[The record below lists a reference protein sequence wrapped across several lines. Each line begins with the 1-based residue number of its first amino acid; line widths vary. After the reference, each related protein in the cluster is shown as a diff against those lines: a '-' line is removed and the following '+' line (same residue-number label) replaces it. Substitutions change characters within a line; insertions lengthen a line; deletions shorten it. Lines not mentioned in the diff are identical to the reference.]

1 MLQALFQQ
9 IHCRFPAFF
18 CNMSVGVQR
27 DADVRMPHEH
37 LQIFEVGAAGDHVRS
52 IGVSQS
58 MHVEGDRFQVRLDE
72 LVAVLQGLRRDQLSV
87 RFSAD
92 EADRNQLLTGICFCQ
107 EFTAADSAADH
118 TVICSEIRV
127 DDIVLSALDV
137 FHRTVMRMIVII
149 LRTLIF
155 LVV

>member
-1 MLQALFQQ
+1 
-9 IHCRFPAFF
+9 
-18 CNMSVGVQR
+18 MSVGVQR

-107 EFTAADSAADH
+107 EFTAADSAADCMCLQ
-118 TVICSEIRV
+118 TERCRLLYCLLLPVPEIYLLKKLYIRLITRRTIPANRTDKALVMSE
-127 DDIVLSALDV
+127 
-137 FHRTVMRMIVII
+137 
-149 LRTLIF
+149 
-155 LVV
+155 